1 MTITKGQGSQ
11 RQRTAEAAGGDRSD
25 QSADQSADQLAG
37 IIAEN
42 IRSFRLRHGLS
53 VEALARLSG
62 TDHTVLEEIESRRG
76 RPNIATLWTIAKA
89 LDVPFSSLLSRGS
102 SGGTAVIRRR
112 ESKPLASRDGRFTSR
127 ALFPLEGERQAE
139 FYELRLA
146 PGTDEEAGAHAI
158 GTTENILVGRGTV
171 EIVTGDG
178 EYRLEEGDSIQ
189 FDADVPHA
197 YRNVGADDAVLYL
210 VMTYIL

>member
-1 MTITKGQGSQ
+1 MTITKGQGAS
-11 RQRTAEAAGGDRSD
+11 RQRAADAGGDTS
-25 QSADQSADQLAG
+25 DQLAG

-62 TDHTVLEEIESRRG
+62 TDHAVLQEIESRRG

-102 SGGTAVIRRR
+102 SGGTAVIRRTN
-112 ESKPLASRDGRFTSR
+112 SKPLASQDGRFTSR

-171 EIVTGDG
+171 DIVTGDG
-178 EYRLEEGDSIQ
+178 EYRLSEGDSIQ

-197 YRNVGADDAVLYL
+197 YRNVGADEAVLYL

>member
-1 MTITKGQGSQ
+1 MTITKGQGAT
-11 RQRTAEAAGGDRSD
+11 RQRPADTGGGTS
-25 QSADQSADQLAG
+25 DQLAG

-62 TDHTVLEEIESRRG
+62 ADQTTLQEIESSRG

-102 SGGTAVIRRR
+102 SGGTAVIRRTD
-112 ESKPLASRDGRFTSR
+112 SKPLASRDGRFTSR

-146 PGTDEEAGAHAI
+146 PGTDEEAGAHAV

-197 YRNVGADDAVLYL
+197 YRNVGADEAVLYL

>member
-1 MTITKGQGSQ
+1 MTITKRERAQHQ
-11 RQRTAEAAGGDRSD
+11 R
-25 QSADQSADQLAG
+25 SADPGAGDMSDQLAG

-62 TDHTVLEEIESRRG
+62 TDQTVLQEIESSHA
-76 RPNIATLWTIAKA
+76 RPSIATLWTIANA

-112 ESKPLASRDGRFTSR
+112 EAKPLASRDGRFTSR
-127 ALFPLEGERQAE
+127 ALFPLEGERQTE
-139 FYELRLA
+139 FYELRLV
-146 PGTDEEAGAHAI
+146 PGTDEAAGAHAM

-178 EYRLEEGDSIQ
+178 THRLEEGDAIQ

-197 YRNVGADDAVLYL
+197 YRNVGADEAVLYL